1 MTGRIITAL
10 FTCCILCIKASGQ
23 EKDTIVLYNGQILIG
38 EVQFANFGAITI
50 DDIDLKIVNIKMF
63 KIKTLVIKERFKIET
78 IDKKYYYGTM
88 KSAGR
93 VGWVEIQTVEGENIP
108 LHITHIFQL
117 ISLETGFF
125 KRLNG
130 NVSAGLSFT
139 KSSDIGQINFSA
151 NVQFATKS
159 FDYSLSL
166 SSIGS
171 IDSGK
176 YSRDN
181 ENIVFLTTYDLTTT
195 WFLAVS
201 GQYQRNLELSIAR
214 RYLFMAGAGNKLI
227 IKKNWRLM
235 ASTGMTFSQEK
246 STADQN
252 SSLLYEVPVIFQ
264 FNFYQFQHPD
274 ITISSSQSAYF
285 SLSQKGR
292 MRWDGSTSF
301 SWQLI
306 RFFYLNINPYTNYDS
321 EPPGNGSKFD
331 YGIVLGLS
339 YKF

>member
-1 MTGRIITAL
+1 MKEKIIIAL
-10 FTCCILCIKASGQ
+10 FLICFLYKKASGQ
-23 EKDTIVLYNGQILIG
+23 EKDTIILYNGQILIG
-38 EVQFANFGAITI
+38 EVQLANYGAITI
-50 DDIDLKIVNIKMF
+50 DDIDLKLVNIKMF

-78 IDKKYYYGTM
+78 IDKKYYFGSM
-88 KSAGR
+88 RSANR
-93 VGWVEIQTVEGENIP
+93 NGWVDIHTVEGENIP

-117 ISLETGFF
+117 ISLETSFF
-125 KRLNG
+125 KRVNG
-130 NVSAGLSFT
+130 NISAGLSFT

-151 NVQFATKS
+151 NLQFATKS
-159 FDYSLSL
+159 FDYSLSV

-171 IDSGK
+171 LDSGN

-195 WFLAVS
+195 WFLAAS

-214 RYLFMAGAGNKLI
+214 RWLFMTGIGNKLV
-227 IKKNWRLM
+227 IKKNWRLW
-235 ASTGMTFSQEK
+235 ATTGMTFSQEK

-252 SSLLYEVPVIFQ
+252 SNLLYEVPIIFQ

-274 ITISSSQSAYF
+274 ITISSSQSAYI

-292 MRWDGSTSF
+292 YRWDGNTSF

-306 RFFYLNINPYTNYDS
+306 RFFYLNVNPYTNYDS